1 MKILRTP
8 DECFDNLEDYPFEPN
23 YIDIEH
29 DDQTLRMHFLD
40 ENSESEEIVLLMH
53 GEPTWSYLYRKIIP
67 ILVSNGKRVIAPD
80 LIGFGKSDKP
90 ASREDYS
97 YANHIMWVE
106 TLIKKLDLKNIIFF
120 AQDWG
125 GLIGLRLLAKYPHL
139 YEGLVVSNSGLP
151 VGSGATEGFMQWLH
165 FSQNVEDF
173 DCGKIV
179 NQGSLKQLNEAE
191 IAAYNAPFPDD
202 SYKAGPRVF
211 PTLVPITKEHPQV
224 QENIEAWG
232 VLRNFDKPTITLFGE
247 HDMAFIGGEKFF
259 IEKIPGAK
267 DMHHQIINAGH
278 FSQENQPELIAKT
291 ILSI

>member
-8 DECFDNLEDYPFEPN
+8 DECFNNLEDYPFEPN

-29 DDQTLRMHFLD
+29 NNHTLRMHYLD

-224 QENIEAWG
+224 QENIEAWQ
-232 VLRNFDKPTITLFGE
+232 VLSSFDKPTITLFGE

-267 DMHHQIINAGH
+267 NMHHQIIDAGH

>member
-29 DDQTLRMHFLD
+29 NDQTLRMHFLD

-97 YANHIMWVE
+97 YANHIMWIE

>member
-1 MKILRTP
+1 MKILITP

-29 DDQTLRMHFLD
+29 DDHTLRMHYLD
-40 ENSESEEIVLLMH
+40 ENSESEEVVLLMH

-173 DCGKIV
+173 YCGKIV

-278 FSQENQPELIAKT
+278 FSQENQPELIAKS

>member
-1 MKILRTP
+1 MEILRTP

-23 YIDIEH
+23 YIDIENN
-29 DDQTLRMHFLD
+29 DQTLRMHFLD

-67 ILVSNGKRVIAPD
+67 ILASNGKRVIAPD

>member
-23 YIDIEH
+23 YIDIGH
-29 DDQTLRMHFLD
+29 DDQILRMHYLD

-90 ASREDYS
+90 SAREDYS

-191 IAAYNAPFPDD
+191 IASYNAPFPDD

-224 QENIEAWG
+224 QENIEAWQ
-232 VLRNFDKPTITLFGE
+232 VLSSFDKPTITLFGE
-247 HDMAFIGGEKFF
+247 HDMAFIGGERFF

-267 DMHHQIINAGH
+267 DMHHQIIDAGH

>member
-8 DECFDNLEDYPFEPN
+8 EKCFLNLIDYPFASN
-23 YIDIEH
+23 YIDIDH
-29 DDQTLRMHFLD
+29 DDQTLRMHYLD
-40 ENSESEEIVLLMH
+40 ENSASEEVVLLMH

-67 ILVSNGKRVIAPD
+67 ILAFNGKRVIAPD

-125 GLIGLRLLAKYPHL
+125 GLIGLRLLAKYPDL

-151 VGSGATEGFMQWLH
+151 VGSGATDGFMQWLD

-179 NQGSLKQLNEAE
+179 NQGSLKQLSEAE
-191 IAAYNAPFPDD
+191 AKAFYVVHQERPFYNDLVAFMTSGPVVLQVLEGENAVRANREVMGATNPADAADGTIRRDFAE
-202 SYKAGPRVF
+202 S
-211 PTLVPITKEHPQV
+211 
-224 QENIEAWG
+224 IEANSVHG
-232 VLRNFDKPTITLFGE
+232 SDSPENAEIEISYFFAGCEITE
-247 HDMAFIGGEKFF
+247 
-259 IEKIPGAK
+259 
-267 DMHHQIINAGH
+267 
-278 FSQENQPELIAKT
+278 
-291 ILSI
+291 

>member
-8 DECFDNLEDYPFEPN
+8 DECFNNLDDYPFEPN

-29 DDQTLRMHFLD
+29 NNHTLRMHYLD

-90 ASREDYS
+90 SAREDYS

>member
-1 MKILRTP
+1 MKLTKEQIN
-8 DECFDNLEDYPFEPN
+8 DIKEQKSQKNL
-23 YIDIEH
+23 
-29 DDQTLRMHFLD
+29 T
-40 ENSESEEIVLLMH
+40 
-53 GEPTWSYLYRKIIP
+53 
-67 ILVSNGKRVIAPD
+67 KRVIAPD

-90 ASREDYS
+90 ASREYYS
-97 YANHIMWVE
+97 YANHIKWVE

-125 GLIGLRLLAKYPHL
+125 GLIGLRLLAKYPDL
-139 YEGLVVSNSGLP
+139 YDGLVVSNSGLP

-179 NQGSLKQLNEAE
+179 NQGSLKQLSEAE

-202 SYKAGPRVF
+202 LYKAGPRVF

-224 QENIEAWG
+224 QENIEAWQ
-232 VLRNFDKPTITLFGE
+232 VLSNFDKPTITLFGE

-267 DMHHQIINAGH
+267 DMHHQIIDAGH

>member
-29 DDQTLRMHFLD
+29 NDQTLRMHFLD

-106 TLIKKLDLKNIIFF
+106 TLIKKLDLKNII
-120 AQDWG
+120 
-125 GLIGLRLLAKYPHL
+125 LAK
-139 YEGLVVSNSGLP
+139 
-151 VGSGATEGFMQWLH
+151 M
-165 FSQNVEDF
+165 
-173 DCGKIV
+173 
-179 NQGSLKQLNEAE
+179 
-191 IAAYNAPFPDD
+191 
-202 SYKAGPRVF
+202 
-211 PTLVPITKEHPQV
+211 
-224 QENIEAWG
+224 
-232 VLRNFDKPTITLFGE
+232 
-247 HDMAFIGGEKFF
+247 
-259 IEKIPGAK
+259 
-267 DMHHQIINAGH
+267 
-278 FSQENQPELIAKT
+278 
-291 ILSI
+291 